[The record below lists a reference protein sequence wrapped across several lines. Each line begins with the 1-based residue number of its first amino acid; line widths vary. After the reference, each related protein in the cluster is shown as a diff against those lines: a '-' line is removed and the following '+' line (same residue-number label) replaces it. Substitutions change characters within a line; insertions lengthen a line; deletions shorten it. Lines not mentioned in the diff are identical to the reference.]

1 MPRPHD
7 LELAQRQQQ
16 LLLRSAALR
25 ATLGQQARV
34 LQTPLA
40 LADQARAGVQ
50 WLRSQP
56 LWPVASLLLIALTRP
71 RRAMRWVSRLWLG
84 RDLYRQVFR
93 WLSRKDKAGSGASK
107 TAASDPAA
115 QP

>member
-1 MPRPHD
+1 MQRPRD

-25 ATLGQQARV
+25 ATLGEQAQV

-40 LADQARAGVQ
+40 LADQVRAGVQ
-50 WLRSQP
+50 WLRAQSFWP
-56 LWPVASLLLIALTRP
+56 LASLLLMTVIGRQRTL
-71 RRAMRWVSRLWLG
+71 RWVSNLSLG
-84 RDLYRQVFR
+84 RDIYRQVHR
-93 WLSRKDKAGSGASK
+93 WLSRKEKAGSRASQ
-107 TAASDPAA
+107 TVATGPSG